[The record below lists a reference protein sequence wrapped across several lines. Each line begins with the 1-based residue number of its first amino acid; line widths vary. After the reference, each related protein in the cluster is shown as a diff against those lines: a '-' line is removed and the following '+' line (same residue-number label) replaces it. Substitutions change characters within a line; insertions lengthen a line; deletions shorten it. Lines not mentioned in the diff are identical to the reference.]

1 MRSNS
6 KLPKAKPG
14 TILSYRM
21 NFGGEYIR
29 LPGQSLHWESD
40 PTCPVP
46 ADVLPTLR
54 IPVIE
59 HQVTWRR
66 VPDPPWDAIR
76 NCTGAVN
83 NESFLGA
90 AAETVLFDG
99 AKADR
104 EFTGL
109 GDFLEPQF
117 GWRLTYVFR
126 EKLIKVVEGLYGT
139 QTYGWNH
146 AYRDVP
152 FPYSAWDRLV
162 DQNGCPLYATVDFKR
177 CSSSGRRKRSGVES

>member
-1 MRSNS
+1 MNNYSNQFAQIVVNYELMDPSNS

-14 TILSYRM
+14 TILTYRM

-29 LPGQSLHWESD
+29 LPGQSLYWEGD

-46 ADVLPTLR
+46 PDVLPTLR

-66 VPDPPWDAIR
+66 VPAPPWDAIR

-83 NESFLGA
+83 NDSFLGA

-126 EKLIKVVEGLYGT
+126 EKLIKVVEG
-139 QTYGWNH
+139 
-146 AYRDVP
+146 P
-152 FPYSAWDRLV
+152 
-162 DQNGCPLYATVDFKR
+162 
-177 CSSSGRRKRSGVES
+177 

>member
-1 MRSNS
+1 M
-6 KLPKAKPG
+6 
-14 TILSYRM
+14 
-21 NFGGEYIR
+21 
-29 LPGQSLHWESD
+29 
-40 PTCPVP
+40 
-46 ADVLPTLR
+46 PTLR

-76 NCTGAVN
+76 NCAGAVN
-83 NESFLGA
+83 NDSFLGA
-90 AAETVLFDG
+90 AAETLLFDG
-99 AKADR
+99 AKADC

-126 EKLIKVVEGLYGT
+126 EKLIKVVEGVGGP

-146 AYRDVP
+146 TYRDVP
-152 FPYSAWDRLV
+152 FPYSEWDRLV
-162 DQNGCPLYATVDFKR
+162 DQNGSPLYATADF
-177 CSSSGRRKRSGVES
+177 SALFEFGAT